1 MHQTK
6 RQHLVTGYAVS
17 LSFMTVVLSLLQ
29 PIAPASA
36 QDQTRSISQDIGG
49 PGTQGRRIDNGV
61 SGHRYPMKPVEK
73 SHRLIRKPQD
83 VPLASVESPLSDSS
97 TVNSVPSFPPE
108 EPPVS
113 RRSIGA
119 AVPLAPISS
128 TPSAAAS
135 TGFTATGTTPVGIIT
150 LAAADVGNS
159 TSSGSGR
166 AGGRAMRRLSAEMS
180 GVVQLVSPPS
190 APTPSG
196 GPVTESPVIGM
207 SPTSLSFTAQQGA
220 TSPATQILTINNTG
234 HGTLNWTAGNSATW
248 LTLSPASGTGAG
260 VVTAN
265 VVAGALAP
273 GSYRETITL
282 SAPGATPVTIP
293 VSFTVTAAPVP
304 SAIGVSPTSLAFTAI
319 QGVATPPRKRS
330 VSATPA
336 PSTGPRARTPAG

>member
-17 LSFMTVVLSLLQ
+17 LSVMTVVLSLLQ
-29 PIAPASA
+29 PISPASA

-49 PGTQGRRIDNGV
+49 PVTQGRRIDNGA
-61 SGHRYPMKPVEK
+61 SGHRYATKPVEK

-83 VPLASVESPLSDSS
+83 VPLASVEPPPSDSS
-97 TVNSVPSFPPE
+97 FV
-108 EPPVS
+108 
-113 RRSIGA
+113 
-119 AVPLAPISS
+119 APISG
-128 TPSAAAS
+128 TPSAAAI
-135 TGFTATGTTPVGIIT
+135 TGFTATGTAPVGTIP
-150 LAAADVGNS
+150 LAAAGVGNP
-159 TSSGSGR
+159 TSSGSGSV
-166 AGGRAMRRLSAEMS
+166 GGRAMRRLSSEMS

-207 SPTSLSFTAQQGA
+207 SPTSLSFTAQQGE
-220 TSPATQILTINNTG
+220 TIPATQILTINNTG
-234 HGTLNWTAGNSATW
+234 HGTLNWSAGNSATW

-273 GSYRETITL
+273 GSYSETITL

-293 VSFTVTAAPVP
+293 VSFTVTARRSRPP
-304 SAIGVSPTSLAFTAI
+304 SA
-319 QGVATPPRKRS
+319 
-330 VSATPA
+330 
-336 PSTGPRARTPAG
+336 